1 MKSNCREERT
11 IFRSIRCARIHGSV
25 MNGWDSHSA
34 TCIQDLSPRPVAVDP
49 ARTFCRLPRAWRHL
63 RPTNCALQPTINL
76 GRKLT
81 IVMAARAITH
91 KIEYVRWRYHT
102 EPA

>member
-1 MKSNCREERT
+1 
-11 IFRSIRCARIHGSV
+11 

-34 TCIQDLSPRPVAVDP
+34 TCIQDLSPSIQHEPFVA
-49 ARTFCRLPRAWRHL
+49 CREHGDIRGPGEL
-63 RPTNCALQPTINL
+63 RFIQPTINL

-91 KIEYVRWRYHT
+91 KINHDR
-102 EPA
+102 